1 MAALQE
7 DKLKKPM
14 QKYYDF
20 FTDILAHTLH
30 YTEDAALFNEFCQ
43 KRTILSI
50 KMHIQQ
56 SGQRTTK
63 HNLIDNYTIMDKRF
77 INALNFN

>member
-7 DKLKKPM
+7 DKLQKPM
-14 QKYYDF
+14 HEIYEFY
-20 FTDILAHTLH
+20 TELLARTLH
-30 YTEDAALFNEFCQ
+30 YTDDTVLFNEFCQ
-43 KRTILSI
+43 KRAILSI

-56 SGQRTTK
+56 SGKRLTER
-63 HNLIDNYTIMDKRF
+63 NLVDNYTIMDKRF